1 MILEFDPSFA
11 QAYDYLGRAYLLQGD
26 TTGAIAMFQRAQALT
41 GGRATIE
48 AALGFAYAMEGR
60 KLEAE
65 AIANTLA
72 ARHAKDKVL
81 ASAWSVA
88 MVQAGLQND
97 EAALT
102 WLEHAYADR
111 EEWLEALGADERFR
125 GLHTNDRFQRLR
137 DRLGLAGGDD
147 RK

>member
-1 MILEFDPSFA
+1 LLWRTI
-11 QAYDYLGRAYLLQGD
+11 LGRAYLLHGD
-26 TTGAIAMFQRAQALT
+26 TKGAIAMFQRPHALT
-41 GGRATIE
+41 GGCATVE
-48 AALGFAYAMEGR
+48 AGVAFAYAREGR
-60 KLEAE
+60 KQEAE

-102 WLEHAYADR
+102 WLEHAYTDR

-137 DRLGLAGGDD
+137 DRLGLGGGDD
-147 RK
+147 RKY